1 MNTERL
7 RWGLWRQLSASLL
20 ILLMVFGAQG
30 FAWGERGVQIRS
42 FPLGEGYY
50 TTLTVSPRG
59 HVVANHSEAPIVT
72 ILDGYQQ
79 RNISADG
86 LGNNKV
92 YESRSGQLWS
102 IDAAGLLFYDRGKW
116 TRHAVAGIASELRNN
131 ATWQLRA
138 ISLIP
143 AEHNHVL
150 VLLPNALIRYDASTR
165 QLTVLKEASALSVQR
180 FLEMQE
186 SLDGGLWITT
196 SDGFIKVSPPLR
208 SINSETLW
216 QQYRL
221 PPDSGVQNLQRPFED
236 ADSTVLTV
244 GTLDGSPIRKATVR
258 LANGRIEIE
267 PLTED
272 RVRQVWK
279 VWDKSE
285 WAMCFSSL
293 LRREVG
299 PQPHFTRQPQ
309 AGPNYDV
316 AVQTNGVFWIATPEG
331 VSRYAPA
338 LWRPPVA
345 LASFEGSVHAV
356 HFETKEGS
364 VYVAGPD
371 GLLRYRG
378 GVSSLVRWPN
388 DFEPAFQFYD
398 SIYKLPDGRLA
409 LSSNGRSLVY
419 TPATGQFDSIIHPA
433 QRIVRIVGQF
443 SDGVLCVRTTK
454 RDNPNVFHLETF
466 DGKVFHHF
474 LEPEP
479 DWDWA
484 SELWFMTQTSGGD
497 VWLGGPGG
505 LAVKRLGERTVA
517 APELNSGL
525 TGERLTCLAEVG
537 DDRLWAGTM
546 DGVYE
551 LRGRQW
557 ELILGG
563 LERVNS
569 IQKGR
574 DGSVWVATGGGML
587 HFTGGLWLSFDTD
600 EGLPSR
606 AVYEVA
612 LDAQGQAWAGTARGV
627 AVYHPEADSDSPRTA
642 IPQIEESGGDGRGVT
657 VRFSGTDKWD
667 YTEPNRLLFSHR
679 LDNGAW
685 SSYTNLT
692 VQRIR
697 EAGAGDH
704 TLEVRAM
711 DRNGNKDIHTT
722 SLAFTVIVPWS
733 RDPRLV
739 GVTLLGLV
747 IICFFAGLAI
757 NRHLRLKRS
766 YAEVEKIVEQRTHE
780 LDRANQELLHSQ
792 KMRALGTLAA
802 GIAHDFNNILSI
814 VKGSAQIIGSHLEDK
829 EKIRT
834 RVDRIEKV
842 VEQGAGI
849 VRAMLG
855 LGRIEEKTLVVCN
868 LQELLTE
875 TVRLLGDHRF
885 PAEVSIRV
893 EHQDPPPV
901 AECARE
907 VLQQMLLNLILN
919 GVDSLPGHGE
929 VVLKVGLDSSPTEG
943 VVLKPNTAQVYA
955 VIEVRD
961 DGVGIPPE
969 VLPRIFE
976 PFFTTKDFSTRR
988 GTGLGLSMVYEL
1000 AKSLGFGLSVQST
1013 VGKGS
1018 RFVILVPCENVSR

>member
-1 MNTERL
+1 MFL
-7 RWGLWRQLSASLL
+7 LAVCIGLDQ
-20 ILLMVFGAQG
+20 AQ
-30 FAWGERGVQIRS
+30 AERGVQIRS
-42 FPLGEGYY
+42 FQLGEGYY

-59 HVVANHSEAPIVT
+59 NVLANHSEAPIVT
-72 ILDGYQQ
+72 ILDGYEQ
-79 RNISADG
+79 RNIPADG
-86 LGNNKV
+86 LVNNKV

-102 IDAAGLLFYDRGKW
+102 IDAGGLLFYDRGKW
-116 TRHAVAGIASELRNN
+116 SRHSVPGIASELRNN
-131 ATWQLRA
+131 ATWQFRA
-138 ISLIP
+138 ISLVP
-143 AEHNHVL
+143 AELNHVL
-150 VLLPNALIRYDASTR
+150 VLLPNSLIEYDASTR
-165 QLTVLKEASALSVQR
+165 QLTVLKEASELPVQR

-186 SLDGGLWITT
+186 SSDGGLWITT
-196 SDGFIKVSPPLR
+196 SDGFIKVAPPLR
-208 SINSETLW
+208 KITSETIW
-216 QQYRL
+216 QMYRL
-221 PPDSGVQNLQRPFED
+221 PAESGVQNLQRPFED
-236 ADSTVLTV
+236 ADMTVITV
-244 GTLDGSPIRKATVR
+244 GTLDESPVRKAVVR
-258 LANGRIEIE
+258 LVKGQIEIE

-293 LRREVG
+293 LRRDNG
-299 PQPHFTRQPQ
+299 HQSPFTRQPQ

-316 AVQTNGVFWIATPEG
+316 ALQTNGVFWIATPDG

-345 LASFEGSVHAV
+345 LSSFEGSAHAV
-356 HFETKEGS
+356 HFDFKEG
-364 VYVAGPD
+364 VAYVAGPD
-371 GLLRYRG
+371 GLLRYRE
-378 GVSSLVRWPN
+378 GVSSLVPWPN

-398 SIYKLPDGRLA
+398 SIYTLADGRLA
-409 LSSNGRSLVY
+409 LSSNGRSLIY
-419 TPATGQFDSIIHPA
+419 SPTTGQFDSIVHPA
-433 QRIVRIVGQF
+433 QRFVRIIGQF

-454 RDNPNVFHLETF
+454 RDNPNVFHIETF
-466 DGKVFHHF
+466 DGTGFHHF

-479 DWDWA
+479 DWGWA
-484 SELWFMTQTSGGD
+484 NELWFMTQTSGGD

-505 LAVKRLGERTVA
+505 LAVKRQGERTVT
-517 APELNSGL
+517 APDANSGL
-525 TGERLTCLAEVG
+525 IGERLTCFAEVG
-537 DDRLWAGTM
+537 ADRLWVGTM
-546 DGVYE
+546 DGIYE

-557 ELILGG
+557 ELILGN
-563 LERVNS
+563 LERVHT

-587 HFTGGLWLSFDTD
+587 HFVGGLWLTYDTD

-606 AVYEVA
+606 VVYEVA
-612 LDAQGQAWAGTARGV
+612 LDPQGQVWAGTSRGV
-627 AVYHPEADSDSPRTA
+627 AVYHAEADLDPPRTA
-642 IPQIEESGGDGRGVT
+642 LPQVEEVGDDGKGVT
-657 VRFSGTDKWD
+657 VRFSGKDKWD
-667 YTEPNRLLFSHR
+667 YTAQNRLFFSYR
-679 LDNGAW
+679 LDEGMW
-685 SSYTNLT
+685 SSFTNVA
-692 VQRIR
+692 VQRFR

-704 TLEVRAM
+704 TVEVRAM
-711 DRNGNKDIHTT
+711 DRNGNKDANTT
-722 SLAFTVIVPWS
+722 SLAFSVTVPWS

-739 GVTLLGLV
+739 GVTVLGLV

-757 NRHLRLKRS
+757 NRHLRLMRS
-766 YAEVEKIVEQRTHE
+766 YAEVEKIVEQRTRE

-814 VKGSAQIIGSHLEDK
+814 VKGSAQIIGSHLEDR

-855 LGRIEEKTLVVCN
+855 LGRIEEQTLVVCN
-868 LQELLTE
+868 LQDLLVE
-875 TVRLLGDHRF
+875 TVRLLGDHRL
-885 PAEVSIRV
+885 PPEVHIRV
-893 EHQDPPPV
+893 ELQDPPPI
-901 AECARE
+901 AACARE

-929 VVLKVGLDSSPTEG
+929 VVLQVGLEELLPESI
-943 VVLKPNTAQVYA
+943 VLKPNLAGRYA

-961 DGVGIPPE
+961 NGGGISPE

-1000 AKSLGFGLSVQST
+1000 AKSLGFGLAVRSMIGRGST
-1013 VGKGS
+1013 
-1018 RFVILVPCENVSR
+1018 FVIFVPCENVSR